1 MSMDTR
7 AKIQGGVCGLETV
20 VVASSDD
27 GMNVRLRIESDC
39 PKIQEL
45 AAEIKE
51 IDAFEQ
57 VLRKPF
63 IETTPALLAAKHK
76 LHVSCLVPVG
86 IVKAVEAA
94 AGLALPAT
102 CEVSLSRI
110 D

>member
-1 MSMDTR
+1 MDIR
-7 AKIQGGVCGLETV
+7 AKIHGGVCGLEAV

-39 PKIQEL
+39 PKVQEL
-45 AAEIKE
+45 AGELAEIN
-51 IDAFEQ
+51 AFEQ
-57 VLRKPF
+57 ILRKPF

-86 IVKAVEAA
+86 IVKVVEAA

-102 CEVSLSRI
+102 FEVSLSRI